1 MLNLKQF
8 SHYFTSISNELQ
20 KKIDFQKV
28 KNVLALQAVKKK
40 LKVVQNDFMKM
51 QNRSK
56 LITVDPIFNRK
67 EYLGINTE
75 PLPVERYL
83 IEIGYP

>member
-1 MLNLKQF
+1 M
-8 SHYFTSISNELQ
+8 
-20 KKIDFQKV
+20 
-28 KNVLALQAVKKK
+28 KKK
-40 LKVVQNDFMKM
+40 LKVVQNEFMKL

-67 EYLGINTE
+67 EYLGMNTD

-83 IEIGYP
+83 IEIGYPQVQVAYKDGLFEKSLGEADIEYLIRSSF